1 MKRFLLF
8 LHCCFWLNICLL
20 PISFFIGGMAT
31 DAPWSGWREFFCG
44 FLYIQG
50 IPLIVF
56 ITGFF
61 ILVVINNSS
70 KKK

>member
-1 MKRFLLF
+1 
-8 LHCCFWLNICLL
+8 
-20 PISFFIGGMAT
+20 MAT